1 MKMQQ
6 TATDFDMQ
14 TNRNLVIAEEQ
25 ILELKKVLYNQNE
38 FLETLRDYIKEFSS
52 FENEKQQKLLNH
64 ILLLLRHEIKKQ
76 KERNLFFD
84 WMDLSNSTVI
94 SNLTSLYPDLSKGD
108 VELIKLIRIGMDTK
122 EIAALKNVEPNTIKT
137 AKYRL
142 KKRLSIVSEDSLSKY
157 ILSL

>member
-6 TATDFDMQ
+6 TATDLDMQ

-25 ILELKKVLYNQNE
+25 ILELKKVLYKQNE

-52 FENEKQQKLLNH
+52 FENEKQQKFSSH
-64 ILLLLRHEIKKQ
+64 ILLLLRHEIEKQ

-84 WMDLSNSTVI
+84 WLGLSNSTVI

-108 VELIKLIRIGMDTK
+108 IELIKLIRIGMDTK

-142 KKRLSIVSEDSLSKY
+142 KKRLSIVSADSLSKY
-157 ILSL
+157 ILAL

>member
-1 MKMQQ
+1 MQQ
-6 TATDFDMQ
+6 TATDLDMQ
-14 TNRNLVIAEEQ
+14 SNRNLVIAEEQ
-25 ILELKKVLYNQNE
+25 ILELKKVLYNQSE

-84 WMDLSNSTVI
+84 WLDLSNSTVI

-108 VELIKLIRIGMDTK
+108 IELIKLIRIGMDTK

>member
-1 MKMQQ
+1 MKMQP
-6 TATDFDMQ
+6 TASDLDIQ
-14 TNRNLVIAEEQ
+14 TNRNLLIAEEQ

-38 FLETLRDYIKEFSS
+38 FLETLRDHIKEFSS
-52 FENEKQQKLLNH
+52 FENEKQQKFLNQ
-64 ILLLLRHEIKKQ
+64 ILLLLRHEIEKQ

-84 WMDLSNSTVI
+84 WFGLSNSTVI

-108 VELIKLIRIGMDTK
+108 IELIKLIRIGMDTK

-142 KKRLSIVSEDSLSKY
+142 KKRLSIASEDSLRKY

>member
-6 TATDFDMQ
+6 TADDLDMQ

-25 ILELKKVLYNQNE
+25 ILELKKVLYKQNE

-52 FENEKQQKLLNH
+52 FENEKQQKFLNH
-64 ILLLLRHEIKKQ
+64 ILLLLRHEIEKQ

-84 WMDLSNSTVI
+84 WLGLSNSTVI

-108 VELIKLIRIGMDTK
+108 IELIKLIRIGMDTK

>member
-1 MKMQQ
+1 MQQ
-6 TATDFDMQ
+6 TADDLDMQ

-25 ILELKKVLYNQNE
+25 ILELKKVLYKQNE

-52 FENEKQQKLLNH
+52 FENEKQQKFLNH
-64 ILLLLRHEIKKQ
+64 ILLLLRHEIEKQ

-84 WMDLSNSTVI
+84 WLGLSNSTVI

-108 VELIKLIRIGMDTK
+108 IELIKLIRIGMDTK

>member
-1 MKMQQ
+1 MQQ
-6 TATDFDMQ
+6 TAADLDMQ
-14 TNRNLVIAEEQ
+14 SNRNLVIAEEQ
-25 ILELKKVLYNQNE
+25 ILELKKVLYNQSE

-52 FENEKQQKLLNH
+52 FENEKQQQFLNH
-64 ILLLLRHEIKKQ
+64 ILLLLRHEIEKQ

-84 WMDLSNSTVI
+84 WLGLSNSTFI
-94 SNLTSLYPDLSKGD
+94 SNLTTLYPDLSKGD
-108 VELIKLIRIGMDTK
+108 IELIKLIRIGMDTK